1 VTAPL
6 VVFAVGNPSR
16 GDDAI
21 GPVICGR
28 LAKWLEN
35 EELADRVEL
44 IEDFQLN
51 IEHALD
57 LRNRELA
64 LFIDAGQNTPAP
76 FIFARIYP
84 STATAH
90 TTHALPPEA
99 VLQVYRQMEDR
110 EPPPAFVLCVR
121 GEGFELGAELT
132 QAAQAGIAAAM
143 LVLERLILRPS
154 LADWGAWIR
163 VSEVDGC
170 SEPGDACNLAKAA
183 LLSADREF
191 PPPAKSGR
199 GSSYPKAV
207 V

>member
-1 VTAPL
+1 MTAPL

-35 EELADRVEL
+35 QELTDQVEL

-76 FIFARIYP
+76 FIFAGIYP
-84 STATAH
+84 STATTH

-121 GEGFELGAELT
+121 GEGFELGADMT
-132 QAAQAGIAAAM
+132 PAAQGGIEAAM
-143 LVLERLILRPS
+143 NLLERLVRKPN
-154 LADWGAWIR
+154 LADWGA
-163 VSEVDGC
+163 
-170 SEPGDACNLAKAA
+170 
-183 LLSADREF
+183 
-191 PPPAKSGR
+191 
-199 GSSYPKAV
+199 
-207 V
+207 

>member
-1 VTAPL
+1 MTAPL

-35 EELADRVEL
+35 EKLVDRVEL

-64 LFIDAGQNTPAP
+64 LFIDAGEKTPAP
-76 FIFARIYP
+76 FVFAQIHP
-84 STATAH
+84 STAISH

-99 VLQVYRQMEDR
+99 GLQVYRQMEGR

-121 GEGFELGAELT
+121 GEGFELGADMT
-132 QAAQAGIAAAM
+132 QAAQGGIAAAM
-143 LVLERLILRPS
+143 VLLERLILKTS
-154 LADWGAWIR
+154 LADWCA
-163 VSEVDGC
+163 
-170 SEPGDACNLAKAA
+170 
-183 LLSADREF
+183 
-191 PPPAKSGR
+191 
-199 GSSYPKAV
+199 
-207 V
+207 